1 MADRVLSSLASSTT
15 PITELLDETAQ
26 ERQRHLRQNQEI
38 IRLCSLK
45 SIQARQLQ
53 DKMNQLERDNLDLRL
68 ALSRKDREAKISKD
82 QSPSQNHYGLGRFSE
97 GRNEKFKYPGRSRLL
112 PLSTEESHTSQ
123 GLLPQSFSVLNTS
136 YQQSLQ
142 ESRRDHLKPS
152 RYFGASQ
159 ESPANRLSTLDRLLG
174 AVEVKFRLDTESYK
188 PTELLWLYM
197 LIFWY
202 YYVRH
207 SKSYLVW
214 QFEAKIR

>member
-1 MADRVLSSLASSTT
+1 MADRVLSSLAGSTT
-15 PITELLDETAQ
+15 PITGLLDETAQ

-82 QSPSQNHYGLGRFSE
+82 QSPSQNHYGLSRFSE
-97 GRNEKFKYPGRSRLL
+97 ARNEKFKYPGRSHLS

-136 YQQSLQ
+136 YQQNLQ
-142 ESRRDHLKPS
+142 ESRREHSKPS

-159 ESPANRLSTLDRLLG
+159 ESPANQSSTLDRLLG

-188 PTELLWLYM
+188 PMELSWLYI

-207 SKSYLVW
+207 SKSYLV
-214 QFEAKIR
+214 